1 MIDVK
6 QATQVA
12 LKYFSELNPGM
23 FERVALEEVEMAVDE
38 KEWFVTL
45 GYNLPSLLLLG
56 NTQPPQREYKQ
67 LRIDATN
74 GNVVSMKIKKI

>member
-6 QATQVA
+6 QATQIA

-23 FERVALEEVEMAVDE
+23 FERVALEEVEKSVDE
-38 KEWFVTL
+38 KDWLVTL
-45 GYNLPSLLLLG
+45 GYSLPSLLLLAG
-56 NTQPPQREYKQ
+56 TPPQREYKEI
-67 LRIDATN
+67 RIDATN